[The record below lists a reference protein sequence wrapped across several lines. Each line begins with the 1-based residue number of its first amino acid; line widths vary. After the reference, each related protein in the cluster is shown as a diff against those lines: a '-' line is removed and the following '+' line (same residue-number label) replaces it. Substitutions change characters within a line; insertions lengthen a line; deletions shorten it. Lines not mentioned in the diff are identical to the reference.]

1 MAWLLRKPPVPCH
14 RGGGTIWLGGGGC
27 GGPCSY
33 IYEYVYIIYI
43 QYVYIYIY
51 IYCIYIVYIYIY
63 ILLGGAVGCIN
74 GKHYGNILQ
83 KLGYNPSN
91 DGYPLVSG
99 TGTPSMYTSM
109 CIHTVHPPIL
119 GLILPKELV
128 LS

>member
-1 MAWLLRKPPVPCH
+1 M
-14 RGGGTIWLGGGGC
+14 
-27 GGPCSY
+27 Y
-33 IYEYVYIIYI
+33 IYAYH
-43 QYVYIYIY
+43 IY
-51 IYCIYIVYIYIY
+51 IYCIYIVYIY